1 MLVFASTIFLSAFLL
16 FLVQPI
22 IAKQILPWFGG
33 TPAVWNTCML
43 FFQMLLLAGY
53 AYSDWTIHKLSPRGQ
68 AILHCALLI
77 ASLAVLPIVAD
88 LGWKPGGD
96 EDPVWRILAL
106 LGATIGLP
114 YFLLSST
121 GPLVQAGFA
130 RRYGGERVYRLF
142 ALSNFGSLLALLSFP
157 FAIEMLIS
165 THGQAVAWSF
175 GYGVFVLLCGA
186 SVVLAAVPA
195 ASSVAHDEAS
205 DQGKPPCAS
214 DQGLWLTLAALG
226 TIMLLAVTNHIT
238 QNIAS
243 IPLLW
248 LAPLTLYLLTFIL
261 CFEGRGWYR
270 RWLIVLPFLALL
282 PAMAWGLQAH
292 SGVLEIK
299 IAVPLY
305 CLGLFVSCMF
315 FHGEL
320 ALAKPA
326 PRYLTRFYL
335 MVSLGGAVGG
345 LLVGVVA
352 PRIFSAYY
360 ELPVA
365 LMVGGLIAAYLLFR
379 NAAAVGAPGRI
390 LERIVA
396 RFSKSNSPG
405 RISAG
410 FLARSAMLV
419 LASGATAGTGWYF
432 YQYQH
437 EYLAD
442 TTIVM
447 QRNFFGMLRVQESGE
462 GNERIRNLVH
472 GVIMH
477 GKQSFDPEFQK
488 KPTTYYTENSGVG
501 RAFKAFGDLPLRVG
515 VIGLGVGTLAT
526 YGRKG
531 DVMRFYDINPQVI
544 EVARKEFTYLSES
557 SAKIETVLGDARLAM
572 ERETPQKYDI
582 LVVDAFSSDA
592 IPVHLITLEA
602 LDTYLMHVKPSGV
615 IAFHL
620 TNRYLNLKPV
630 VKLLAQARGLHAMNV
645 EENGES
651 RFASSTDW
659 VLVASSPLFFKTPAL
674 ADAVEEIEIPA
685 ELAVWTDDFNNLIQ
699 VLK

>member
-1 MLVFASTIFLSAFLL
+1 MPVFASTIFLSAFLL

-53 AYSDWTIHKLSPRGQ
+53 AYSDWTIRKLSPRGQ
-68 AILHCALLI
+68 AILHCVLLV
-77 ASLAVLPIVAD
+77 ASLATLPIVAD
-88 LGWKPGGD
+88 LGWKPTGE

-121 GPLVQAGFA
+121 GPLIQAGFA

-142 ALSNFGSLLALLSFP
+142 ALSNFGSLLALLAFP
-157 FAIEMLIS
+157 FAIEMLVS
-165 THGQAVAWSF
+165 THGQAVAWSV
-175 GYGVFVLLCGA
+175 GYGLFVLFCAA
-186 SVVLAAVPA
+186 SVVIAAGPVA
-195 ASSVAHDEAS
+195 AGSARVEAAE
-205 DQGKPPCAS
+205 DGLPPTLPE
-214 DQGLWLTLAALG
+214 QGLWLTLAALG
-226 TIMLLAVTNHIT
+226 TVMLLAVTNHIT

-270 RWLIVLPFLALL
+270 RWLFVVPFLALL

-292 SGVLEIK
+292 SGVLELKKAI
-299 IAVPLY
+299 PLY
-305 CLGLFVSCMF
+305 CIGLFVSCMF

-335 MVSLGGAVGG
+335 MVSLGGAIGG
-345 LLVGVVA
+345 MIVGVLA

-365 LMVGGLIAAYLLFR
+365 LVVGGLIAVWLLFR
-379 NAAAVGAPGRI
+379 SGGTPGQ
-390 LERIVA
+390 LEKALR
-396 RFSKSNSPG
+396 SL
-405 RISAG
+405 SAG
-410 FLARSAMLV
+410 KTGIASLLSRSIM
-419 LASGATAGTGWYF
+419 AGVALGVTGVTGWYV

-442 TTIVM
+442 TTVLM
-447 QRNFFGMLRVQESGE
+447 ERNFFGMLRVQETGE
-462 GNERIRNLVH
+462 GAERVRNLVH
-472 GVIMH
+472 GVILH
-477 GKQSFDPEFQK
+477 GKQSYDPEYK
-488 KPTTYYTENSGVG
+488 RKPTTYYTEESGIG
-501 RAFKAFGDLPLRVG
+501 RTFAAFADAPVRAG
-515 VIGLGVGTLAT
+515 VIGLGSGTLAT

-544 EVARKEFTYLSES
+544 EVARKEFTYLSDS
-557 SAKIETVLGDARLAM
+557 DAKTETVLGDARLSM
-572 ERETPQKYDI
+572 EREPSQQYDI

-602 LDTYLMHVKPSGV
+602 LDTFLRHTKPDGV
-615 IAFHL
+615 IAFHV

-630 VKLLAQARGLHAMNV
+630 VALLAQARGLAALNV
-645 EENGES
+645 ADDGETS

-659 VLVASSPLFFKTPAL
+659 VLVTRNPAIFSHKPLAGATEK
-674 ADAVEEIEIPA
+674 IEVP
-685 ELAVWTDDFNNLIQ
+685 EGLHVWTDDFNNMIE

>member
-1 MLVFASTIFLSAFLL
+1 MPVFASTIFLSAFLL

-53 AYSDWTIHKLSPRGQ
+53 AYSDWSIAKLRPRAQ
-68 AILHCALLI
+68 AILHCVLLV
-77 ASLAVLPIVAD
+77 ASLAVLPIIAD
-88 LGWKPGGD
+88 ASWKPGGD

-121 GPLVQAGFA
+121 GPLIQACFA

-142 ALSNFGSLLALLSFP
+142 ALSNLGSLLALLAFP

-165 THGQAVAWSF
+165 THGQAVGWSV
-175 GYGVFVLLCGA
+175 GYGLFVLLCGA
-186 SVVLAAVPA
+186 CVILAAGAQTAGV
-195 ASSVAHDEAS
+195 VRKETV
-205 DQGKPPCAS
+205 DQGAPPS
-214 DQGLWLTLAALG
+214 LSEQGLWLTLAALG
-226 TIMLLAVTNHIT
+226 TIMLLSVTNHIT

-270 RWLIVLPFLALL
+270 RWIFVVPFLVLL

-292 SGVLEIK
+292 SGVLDIK
-299 IAVPLY
+299 KAIPLY
-305 CLGLFVSCMF
+305 CVGLFVSCMF

-345 LLVGVVA
+345 VIVGVVA
-352 PRIFSAYY
+352 PRVFSAYY
-360 ELPVA
+360 ELPVS
-365 LMVGGLIAAYLLFR
+365 LVVGGLIAAYLLFR
-379 NAAAVGAPGRI
+379 RSAVAGALEKI
-390 LERIVA
+390 LD
-396 RFSKSNSPG
+396 SLG
-405 RISAG
+405 AG
-410 FLARSAMLV
+410 FPGSVSASSLSRTLV
-419 LASGATAGTGWYF
+419 LLLSLGSTAYTGWYV
-432 YQYQH
+432 YLYQH

-442 TTIVM
+442 TTVLM

-462 GNERIRNLVH
+462 GKDRVRNLVH
-472 GVIMH
+472 GVILH
-477 GKQSFDPEFQK
+477 GKQSYDPEYQK
-488 KPTTYYTENSGVG
+488 KPLTYYAEDTGVG
-501 RAFKAFGDLPLRVG
+501 RVFAALAGAPLRSG
-515 VIGLGVGTLAT
+515 IIGLGAGTLAT
-526 YGRKG
+526 YGRPG

-544 EVARKEFTYLSES
+544 EVARKEFTYLSDS
-557 SAKIETVLGDARLAM
+557 AAKIEMVLGDARLAL
-572 ERETPQKYDI
+572 EREPVQNYDI

-602 LDTYLMHVKPSGV
+602 MDTYLRHMKPGGV
-615 IAFHL
+615 IVFHV
-620 TNRYLNLKPV
+620 TNRYLDLKPV
-630 VKLLAQARGLHAMNV
+630 VKLLAEARGLTAKNIADD
-645 EENGES
+645 GET
-651 RFASSTDW
+651 RFGSSTDW
-659 VLVASSPLFFKTPAL
+659 VLVARHREFFKAATLVGEAT
-674 ADAVEEIEIPA
+674 EIEIPA
-685 ELAVWTDDFNNLIQ
+685 KLSVWTDDFNNLIQ

>member
-1 MLVFASTIFLSAFLL
+1 MPVFASTIFLSAFLL

-53 AYSDWTIHKLSPRGQ
+53 AYSDWSTSRLRPRTQ
-68 AILHCALLI
+68 AIVHCVLLAL
-77 ASLAVLPIVAD
+77 SLAALPIVAD
-88 LGWKPGGD
+88 PTWKPGGD

-121 GPLVQAGFA
+121 GPLIQACFV
-130 RRYGGERVYRLF
+130 RRYGGARVYRLF
-142 ALSNFGSLLALLSFP
+142 ALSNLGSLLALLAFP

-165 THGQAVAWSF
+165 TRGQAVAWSA
-175 GYGVFVLLCGA
+175 GYGLFALLCGA
-186 SVVLAAVPA
+186 CVMLASGPETARVVREESL
-195 ASSVAHDEAS
+195 E
-205 DQGKPPCAS
+205 QGKPPS
-214 DQGLWLTLAALG
+214 LSEQGLWLTLAALG

-243 IPLLW
+243 IPMLW

-270 RWLIVLPFLALL
+270 RWLFVVPFLALL

-292 SGVLEIK
+292 SGVLDIK
-299 IAVPLY
+299 KAIPLY
-305 CLGLFVSCMF
+305 CIGLFVSCMF

-345 LLVGVVA
+345 LIVGVLA
-352 PRIFSAYY
+352 PRIFAAYY

-365 LMVGGLIAAYLLFR
+365 LVVGGLIAAYLLFR
-379 NAAAVGAPGRI
+379 PTAVTGALERI
-390 LERIVA
+390 LEKVGA
-396 RFSKSNSPG
+396 RMPG
-405 RISAG
+405 SASAASLSRSVM
-410 FLARSAMLV
+410 LALSL
-419 LASGATAGTGWYF
+419 GATGCTGWYV
-432 YQYQH
+432 YLYQH

-442 TTIVM
+442 TTVLM

-462 GNERIRNLVH
+462 GKDRVRNLVH
-472 GVIMH
+472 GVILH
-477 GKQSFDPEFQK
+477 GKQSFDPEYQK
-488 KPTTYYTENSGVG
+488 KPLTYYSEDTGVG
-501 RAFKAFGDLPLRVG
+501 RTFAALAGAPLRSG
-515 VIGLGVGTLAT
+515 MIGLGSGTMAT
-526 YGRKG
+526 YGRPG

-544 EVARKEFTYLSES
+544 EVAHKEFTYLSDS
-557 SAKIETVLGDARLAM
+557 AAKIETVLGDARLAL
-572 ERETPQKYDI
+572 EREPPQNYDI

-602 LDTYLMHVKPSGV
+602 MDTYLRHMKPGGV
-615 IAFHL
+615 IAFHV
-620 TNRYLNLKPV
+620 TNRYLDLKPV
-630 VKLLAQARGLHAMNV
+630 VKLLAQARGLTAMNV
-645 EENGES
+645 ADDGES

-659 VLVASSPLFFKTPAL
+659 VLVARHPEFFKSASLVGKT
-674 ADAVEEIEIPA
+674 EEIEISPK
-685 ELAVWTDDFNNLIQ
+685 LAVWTDDFNNLIQ

>member
-1 MLVFASTIFLSAFLL
+1 MPVFATTIFLSAFLL

-43 FFQMLLLAGY
+43 FFQVLLLAGY
-53 AYSDWTIHKLSPRGQ
+53 AYSDWTIRRLSPRGQ
-68 AILHCALLI
+68 AILHCVLLV

-88 LGWKPGGD
+88 LGWKPEGD

-121 GPLVQAGFA
+121 GPLIQAGFA

-142 ALSNFGSLLALLSFP
+142 ALSNFGSLLALLAFP
-157 FAIEMLIS
+157 FAIEMLVS
-165 THGQAVAWSF
+165 TRGQAMGWSVA
-175 GYGVFVLLCGA
+175 YVLFVLFCGA
-186 SVVLAAVPA
+186 SVLLAAGPA
-195 ASSVAHDEAS
+195 APGAVRE
-205 DQGKPPCAS
+205 QPGEEGRPPTLS
-214 DQGLWLTLAALG
+214 EQGLWLTLAALG

-270 RWLIVLPFLALL
+270 RWLFVLPFLVLL
-282 PAMAWGLQAH
+282 PVMAWGLQAH
-292 SGVLEIK
+292 SGVLDIK
-299 IAVPLY
+299 KAVPLY
-305 CLGLFVSCMF
+305 CAGLFISCMF

-345 LLVGVVA
+345 LIVGFLA
-352 PRIFSAYY
+352 PKIFAAYY

-365 LMVGGLIAAYLLFR
+365 LIVGGLVAAYLLVGR
-379 NAAAVGAPGRI
+379 GGPAGLLEKAVAKATAKGAEFASLMSRSVMVG
-390 LERIVA
+390 VA
-396 RFSKSNSPG
+396 
-405 RISAG
+405 
-410 FLARSAMLV
+410 L
-419 LASGATAGTGWYF
+419 GATGVTGWYV

-442 TTIVM
+442 TTVLM
-447 QRNFFGMLRVQESGE
+447 QRNFFGMLRVQETGE
-462 GNERIRNLVH
+462 GAERVRNLVH

-477 GKQSFDPEFQK
+477 GKQSYDPEFRK
-488 KPTTYYTENSGVG
+488 KPLTYYSEHSGVG
-501 RAFKAFGDLPLRVG
+501 RAFAAVAGAPVRVG
-515 VIGLGVGTLAT
+515 VIGLGAGTMAT

-531 DVMRFYDINPQVI
+531 DVIRFYDINPQVI
-544 EVARKEFTYLSES
+544 EVARTQFTYLSDSE
-557 SAKIETVLGDARLAM
+557 AEIQTVLGDARLAM
-572 ERETPQKYDI
+572 EREASQQYDI

-592 IPVHLITLEA
+592 IPLHLITLEA
-602 LDTYLMHVKPSGV
+602 MDTYLRHMKPGGV
-615 IAFHL
+615 IAFHV

-630 VKLLAQARGLHAMNV
+630 VALLAQARGLSAMNV
-645 EENGES
+645 ADDGEDS
-651 RFASSTDW
+651 RFSSSTDW
-659 VLVASSPLFFKTPAL
+659 VLVARHPEFFKAATL
-674 ADAVEEIEIPA
+674 AGVAEAIEVPQG
-685 ELAVWTDDFNNLIQ
+685 LPVWTDDFNNMIQ

>member
-1 MLVFASTIFLSAFLL
+1 MPVFATTIFLSAFLL

-43 FFQMLLLAGY
+43 FFQVLLLAGY
-53 AYSDWTIHKLSPRGQ
+53 AYSDWTIRRLSPRGQ
-68 AILHCALLI
+68 AILHCVLLV

-88 LGWKPGGD
+88 LGWKPEGD

-121 GPLVQAGFA
+121 GPLIQAGFA

-142 ALSNFGSLLALLSFP
+142 ALSNFGSLLALLAFP
-157 FAIEMLIS
+157 FAIEMLVS
-165 THGQAVAWSF
+165 TRGQAMGWSVA
-175 GYGVFVLLCGA
+175 YVLFVLFCGA
-186 SVVLAAVPA
+186 SVLLAAGPA
-195 ASSVAHDEAS
+195 APGAVGE
-205 DQGKPPCAS
+205 QPGEEGRPPTLS
-214 DQGLWLTLAALG
+214 EQGLWLTLAALG

-270 RWLIVLPFLALL
+270 RWLFVLPFLVLL
-282 PAMAWGLQAH
+282 PVMAWGLQAH
-292 SGVLEIK
+292 SGVLDIK
-299 IAVPLY
+299 KAVPLY
-305 CLGLFVSCMF
+305 CAGLFISCMF

-345 LLVGVVA
+345 LIVGFLA
-352 PRIFSAYY
+352 PKIFAAYY

-365 LMVGGLIAAYLLFR
+365 LIVGGLVAAYLLVGR
-379 NAAAVGAPGRI
+379 GGPAGLLEKAVAKATAKGAEFASVLSRSVMVG
-390 LERIVA
+390 VA
-396 RFSKSNSPG
+396 
-405 RISAG
+405 
-410 FLARSAMLV
+410 L
-419 LASGATAGTGWYF
+419 GATGVTGWYV

-442 TTIVM
+442 TTVLM
-447 QRNFFGMLRVQESGE
+447 QRNFFGMLRVQETGE
-462 GNERIRNLVH
+462 GAERVRNLVH

-477 GKQSFDPEFQK
+477 GKQSYDPEFRE
-488 KPTTYYTENSGVG
+488 KPLTYYSEHSGVG
-501 RAFKAFGDLPLRVG
+501 RAFAAVAGAPVRVG
-515 VIGLGVGTLAT
+515 VIGLGVGTMAT

-531 DVMRFYDINPQVI
+531 DVIRFYDINPQVI
-544 EVARKEFTYLSES
+544 EVARTHFVYLSDSE
-557 SAKIETVLGDARLAM
+557 AEIQTVLGDARLAM
-572 ERETPQKYDI
+572 ERETSQNYDI

-592 IPVHLITLEA
+592 IPLHLITLEA
-602 LDTYLMHVKPSGV
+602 MDTYLRHMKPGGV
-615 IAFHL
+615 IAFHV

-630 VKLLAQARGLHAMNV
+630 VALLAQARGLSAMNV
-645 EENGES
+645 ADDGEDS
-651 RFASSTDW
+651 RFSSSTDW
-659 VLVASSPLFFKTPAL
+659 VLVARHPEFFKAATL
-674 ADAVEEIEIPA
+674 AGVAEAIEVPQG
-685 ELAVWTDDFNNLIQ
+685 LPVWTDDFNNMIQ